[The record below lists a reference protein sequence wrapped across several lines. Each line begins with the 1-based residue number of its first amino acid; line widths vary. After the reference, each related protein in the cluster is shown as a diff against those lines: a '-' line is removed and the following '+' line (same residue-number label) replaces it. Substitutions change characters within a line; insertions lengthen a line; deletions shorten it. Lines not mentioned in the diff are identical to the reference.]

1 MKLTKKALHEIFAK
15 MGLGRKN
22 YSILERWCD
31 GFVCSFDAIIRY
43 NGSPDYVPAVN
54 ANKIVCE
61 GAAAAGIKLHTL
73 GGMDYNARR
82 AQYSVQPKE
91 IQ

>member
-1 MKLTKKALHEIFAK
+1 MKLSKKALHAIFTQ
-15 MGLGRKN
+15 MGLTTKN
-22 YSILERWCD
+22 YSIDERWCD
-31 GFVCSFDAIIRY
+31 GYMCSFDAVIRY

-73 GGMDYNARR
+73 GGTDYNARR
-82 AQYSVQPKE
+82 AQYSVQPLATS
-91 IQ
+91 